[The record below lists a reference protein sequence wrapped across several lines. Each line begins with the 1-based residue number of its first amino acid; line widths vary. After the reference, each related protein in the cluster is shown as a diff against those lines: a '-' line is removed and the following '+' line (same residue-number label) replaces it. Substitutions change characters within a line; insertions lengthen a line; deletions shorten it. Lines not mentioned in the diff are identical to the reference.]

1 MTMHSFDYR
10 DGEMFCE
17 DVPLRRIA
25 ADFGTPSYVYS
36 RKRIERNYR
45 KFDGAFAS
53 VAHQVCF
60 AVKANSNLS
69 LLKVLAG
76 LGSGFDIVSS
86 GELFRLQKIGVDPA
100 RVLFSGV
107 GKTVDEI
114 ESAVSGDLLLL
125 NLESTGELDIVAQ
138 VAQRLNRRPRIAF
151 RINPDVDPRTHPYIA
166 TGLLKHKFGVQ
177 WQKAPELYAQAASL
191 GCLDV
196 AGISCHI
203 GSQITDVEPFVAAFR
218 RLRQLAADLRAQ
230 GMPIRYLDLGGGL
243 GIRYDKEVP
252 PQPDQYA
259 EAILREAGAFE
270 CTLLF
275 EPGRVI
281 VGNSGI
287 LLSRVLNVKENEGK
301 VFYVVDAA
309 MNDLLR
315 PSLYQAY
322 HEILPVRQDD
332 RRDVR
337 ADVVGPICETGDFL
351 ARDRA
356 LPALESGDLIAVLG
370 AGAYGFVQSSNY
382 NSRPR
387 AAEILVDGQRA
398 TVIRK
403 RETLEDL
410 VRGEWPIPEGI

>member
-1 MTMHSFDYR
+1 MTMHCFGYH
-10 DGEMFCE
+10 DGEMLCE
-17 DVPLRRIA
+17 EVPLRRIA

-45 KFDGAFAS
+45 KFDGAFAN

-69 LLKVLAG
+69 LLKVMAG

-100 RVLFSGV
+100 KVLFSGV

-114 ESAVSGDLLLL
+114 ESAISSDLLLL
-125 NLESTGELDIVAQ
+125 NLESAGELVIVAQ
-138 VAQRLNRRPRIAF
+138 VARRLNRRPRIAF

-166 TGLLKHKFGVQ
+166 TGLLEHKFGVQ
-177 WQKAPELYAQAASL
+177 WQKAPELYVQAASL

-203 GSQITDVEPFVAAFR
+203 GSQITDVQPFVDAFR

-259 EAILREAGAFE
+259 NAILRDAGDFD

-287 LLSRVLNVKENEGK
+287 LLSRVLHVKENEEK

-332 RRDVR
+332 RRNVC

-356 LPALESGDLIAVLG
+356 MPPLEPGDLLAVLG
-370 AGAYGFVQSSNY
+370 AGAYGFAQASNY

-410 VRGEWPIPEGI
+410 VRGEWPIPEGV